1 VLLDEDRNQQRR
13 RVLASLAVL
22 NPMTEAPHL
31 LPAGRAETEEVL
43 ESDPGHDIGR
53 NLAPMSGNQQLQ

>member
-22 NPMTEAPHL
+22 NPKTEAPHL
-31 LPAGRAETEEVL
+31 LPAGWAQTEEVL
-43 ESDPGHDIGR
+43 ESDPGYDLRR
-53 NLAPMSGNQQLQ
+53 NLSPMRGDQQLQ